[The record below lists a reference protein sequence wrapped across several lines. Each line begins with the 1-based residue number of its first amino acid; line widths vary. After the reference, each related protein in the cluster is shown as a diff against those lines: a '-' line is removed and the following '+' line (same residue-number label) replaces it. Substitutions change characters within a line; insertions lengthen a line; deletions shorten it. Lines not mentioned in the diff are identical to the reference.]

1 MKFRRWIL
9 VLALPG
15 LLAACGEQ
23 MPPLDFAVSNV
34 GPSRTHLD
42 AEVRSITIEI
52 GRPDEQ
58 TGPVDVSLVETSG
71 TGIGT
76 GNALTSTWRTAL
88 EDALDRMA
96 LFRDDAH
103 RKVLISVRILKLDVP
118 GAGGAFTTKA
128 VARYEIVDLSNG
140 SIIFRDDVASQGTTP
155 FNYAFFGAIRA
166 RESVNRA
173 VQNNIAKFLQQAQT
187 IDLDRPMFPAPTRRM
202 QRPAQPAA

>member
-1 MKFRRWIL
+1 MTFRRWLL
-9 VLALPG
+9 VLAFPG

-23 MPPLDFAVSNV
+23 MPPLDFAVPNV
-34 GPSRTHLD
+34 GPSPTQLD
-42 AEVRSITIEI
+42 AEVKSITIEI

-71 TGIGT
+71 TGVGT

-88 EDALDRMA
+88 EDSLDRMA

-103 RKVLISVRILKLDVP
+103 RRVSISVRVLKLAVP
-118 GAGGAFTTKA
+118 DFASAFTTEV
-128 VARYEIVDLSNG
+128 VARYEVIDLSNG

-155 FNYAFFGAIRA
+155 FNYAYFGATRA

-173 VQNNIAKFLQQAQT
+173 VQNNIASFLQQVQT
-187 IDLDRPMFPAPTRRM
+187 VDLDRPMFPAPIRRT